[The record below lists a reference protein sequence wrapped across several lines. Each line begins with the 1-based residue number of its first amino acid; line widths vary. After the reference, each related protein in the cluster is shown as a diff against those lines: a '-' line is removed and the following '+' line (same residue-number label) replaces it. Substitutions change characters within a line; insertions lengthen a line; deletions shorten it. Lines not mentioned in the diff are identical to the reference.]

1 MNDDYEDI
9 INQPHP
15 VSKNHSPMPLSM
27 RAAQFAPFESL
38 SGFHNSIRAKGD
50 YDGAAAEEQL
60 EENYLSTILDL
71 YLMQAEEGYSTEDK
85 EI

>member
-15 VSKNHSPMPLSM
+15 VSKNHSPMPLLM

-38 SGFHNSIRAKGD
+38 SGFRNSIRTKGD
-50 YDGAAAEEQL
+50 HDGEIVEEQL
-60 EENYLSTILDL
+60 EENYFSTLLDL
-71 YLMQAEEGYSTEDK
+71 YLMQAEEDYSTEDK
-85 EI
+85 EF